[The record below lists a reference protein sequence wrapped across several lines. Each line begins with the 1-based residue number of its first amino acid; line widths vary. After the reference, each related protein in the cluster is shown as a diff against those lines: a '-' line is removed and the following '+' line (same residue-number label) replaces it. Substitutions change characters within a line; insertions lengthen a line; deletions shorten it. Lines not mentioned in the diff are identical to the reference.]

1 MKKEETKTLDFSNL
15 TPEQKKDYLTNIWL
29 KDEMTKIYDYC
40 KGDRTKMKEILY
52 LMPFNRELLPKID
65 KLIFDFK
72 DLKEDT
78 MKTQKELFDI
88 LYNSNK
94 KNK

>member
-1 MKKEETKTLDFSNL
+1 
-15 TPEQKKDYLTNIWL
+15 
-29 KDEMTKIYDYC
+29 
-40 KGDRTKMKEILY
+40 MKEIIY

-72 DLKEDT
+72 DLNEDT
-78 MKTQKELFDI
+78 IKTQNELFDI

-94 KNK
+94 NK